1 MRQNKTGGKNISKPN
16 LTVCSSNNSENETM
30 DPYVLN
36 DGTIFMEIH
45 IFVRSVM
52 HIPYAGRERS
62 YLSTDFRL

>member
-45 IFVRSVM
+45 IFVWSVM
-52 HIPYAGRERS
+52 HITYTGRERS

>member
-1 MRQNKTGGKNISKPN
+1 MTEQDRGKNISKPS
-16 LTVCSSNNSENETM
+16 VNNSENETM